1 MLRQLLW
8 NGAFLLFV
16 SVLVCRP
23 LAAEPE
29 LVIRFSTQAPPNG
42 QQFQTMKRFKGLVEA
57 ESRGR
62 MRVDIYDRGRLFE
75 DGQVAAAVSA
85 GKVEI
90 GHVNLSRYA
99 ETVLIADAFYLPFL
113 FNDVAVERAARAPD
127 SEIRQLIEDA
137 ILQSSGARV
146 LWWIPEGSI
155 LLLSKE
161 LSLADPRR
169 LAGKTV
175 RISGPTIA
183 ETVRLC
189 GGVPKDVA
197 ANRQPIA
204 YASGEVD
211 VGMTSITAVMA
222 RDLHRSMKVITRT
235 DHAISNFVVVINEK
249 YWQSLAE
256 DQRAVLQSAALTADK
271 EAAQN
276 LIEFEDAAFAQL
288 EKMGVKIVT
297 LSREE
302 LLLWRVCSS
311 DVLTDFVG
319 KAGEL
324 GQKLIEAYAKLRQD
338 GCCNPIQLR
347 GSMN

>member
-1 MLRQLLW
+1 MPRRLLW
-8 NGAFLLFV
+8 NGALVLFV
-16 SVLVCRP
+16 LVLVCRP

-42 QQFQTMKRFKGLVEA
+42 QQFQTMKRFKELVEA
-57 ESRGR
+57 ESRGKI
-62 MRVDIYDRGRLFE
+62 RVDIYDRGKLFE
-75 DGQVAAAVSA
+75 DGKVAQAVSD

-99 ETVLIADAFYLPFL
+99 ETVLIADTYYLPFL
-113 FNDVAVERAARAPD
+113 FNDVEVERASRAPNG
-127 SEIRQLIEDA
+127 EIRKLIDDA
-137 ILQSSGARV
+137 ILEHSGARV

-155 LLLSKE
+155 LLLSKAV
-161 LSLADPRR
+161 SMADPER
-169 LAGKTV
+169 LVGKSV

-222 RDLHRSMKVITRT
+222 RDLHKSMKVITRT
-235 DHAISNFVVVINEK
+235 GHAISNFVVVINEK
-249 YWQSLAE
+249 YWRSLTE
-256 DQRAVLQSAALTADK
+256 DQRALLQSAALIADR

-288 EKMGVKIVT
+288 EKLGVKIVA
-297 LSREE
+297 LSRQE
-302 LLLWRVCSS
+302 LQLWRICSS

-324 GQKLIEAYAKLRQD
+324 GQKLIAAYARLRQD
-338 GCCNPIQLR
+338 PCCNPIQAR